1 MYTPINQW
9 AEDDRPREKF
19 LLKGKST
26 LSDSELLAILIGS
39 GSRNESAVQ
48 LCQRI
53 LASSENNLNTLG
65 KMSVAQL
72 TQFKGIGE
80 AKAISI
86 AAALELG
93 RRRRAEDA
101 IELKKIT
108 SSKAVF
114 EIMQPIIGEL
124 PHEEFWVLYL
134 NNSNKVI
141 YKYQLSKGGITGT
154 VVDIRLIF
162 KMAFEPNATALIL
175 SHNHPSGKLIASEA
189 DLKITKKIKEAGQTL
204 EVQVL
209 DHIIITENGYLSFQ
223 DKGFFLFF
231 KTHSHIVF
239 SKF

>member
-19 LLKGKST
+19 LIKGKST

-53 LASSENNLNTLG
+53 LASANNNLNQLG
-65 KMSVAQL
+65 KLSINQL

-93 RRRRAEDA
+93 RRRRSEDV
-101 IELKKIT
+101 IELDKIT
-108 SSKAVF
+108 SSRAVF
-114 EIMQPIIGEL
+114 NIMQPIIGEL
-124 PHEEFWVLYL
+124 PHEEFWILYL

-141 YKYQLSKGGITGT
+141 HKAQISKGGITGT
-154 VVDIRLIF
+154 VVDSRIIF
-162 KMAFEPNATALIL
+162 KTALEYNATSLIL
-175 SHNHPSGKLIASEA
+175 THNHPSGKLAPSDA
-189 DLKITKKIKEAGQTL
+189 DRVVTKKLKLAGEQL
-204 EVQVL
+204 DILIL
-209 DHIIITENGYLSFQ
+209 DHIIITEIGFYSFK
-223 DKGFFLFF
+223 DSDIF
-231 KTHSHIVF
+231 
-239 SKF
+239 

>member
-19 LLKGKST
+19 LLKGKSS

-53 LASSENNLNTLG
+53 LASSNNNLNALG
-65 KMSVAQL
+65 KVSVNQL
-72 TQFKGIGE
+72 LNFKGIGE

-93 RRRRAEDA
+93 RRRRAEEA

-108 SSKAVF
+108 SSKMVF

-124 PHEEFWVLYL
+124 PHEEFWILYL

-141 YKYQLSKGGITGT
+141 HKAQLSKGGITGT

-162 KMAFEPNATALIL
+162 KIAFEQNAVSIIL
-175 SHNHPSGKLIASEA
+175 THNHPSGKLLASDA
-189 DLKITKKIKEAGQTL
+189 DIQITKKIKEASKYL
-204 EVQVL
+204 DISIL
-209 DHIIITENGYLSFQ
+209 DHIIITENGFYSFN
-223 DKGFFLFF
+223 DEGIF
-231 KTHSHIVF
+231 
-239 SKF
+239 

>member
-19 LLKGKST
+19 LLKGKSS

-53 LASSENNLNTLG
+53 LASSNNNLNALG
-65 KMSVAQL
+65 KVSVNQL
-72 TQFKGIGE
+72 LNFKGIGE

-93 RRRRAEDA
+93 RRRRAEEA

-108 SSKAVF
+108 SSKMVF

-124 PHEEFWVLYL
+124 PHEEFWILYL

-141 YKYQLSKGGITGT
+141 HKAQLSKGGITGT

-162 KMAFEPNATALIL
+162 RIAFEQNAVSIIL
-175 SHNHPSGKLIASEA
+175 THNHPSGKLLASDA
-189 DLKITKKIKEAGQTL
+189 DIQITKKIKEASKYL
-204 EVQVL
+204 DISIL
-209 DHIIITENGYLSFQ
+209 DHIIITENGFYSFN
-223 DKGFFLFF
+223 DEGIF
-231 KTHSHIVF
+231 
-239 SKF
+239 

>member
-1 MYTPINQW
+1 MYTPIHQW

-53 LASSENNLNTLG
+53 LASANNNLNTLG
-65 KMSVAQL
+65 KLTAQQL
-72 TQFKGIGE
+72 MQFKGIGE
-80 AKAISI
+80 AKAIAI

-93 RRRRAEDA
+93 RRRKNEEVQ
-101 IELKKIT
+101 ELTKIT

-114 EIMQPIIGEL
+114 EIMQSIIGEL

-141 YKYQLSKGGITGT
+141 YKSQISKGGITGT
-154 VVDIRLIF
+154 VVDTRLVF
-162 KMAFEPNATALIL
+162 KIALEHHATSVIL
-175 SHNHPSGKLIASEA
+175 THNHPSGKLLASDA
-189 DLKITKKIKEAGQTL
+189 DKQITKKLQEAGKHL
-204 EVQVL
+204 DILVL
-209 DHIIITENGYLSFQ
+209 DHIIITEKSYFSFA
-223 DKGFFLFF
+223 DEGLL
-231 KTHSHIVF
+231 
-239 SKF
+239 

>member
-53 LASSENNLNTLG
+53 LASAENNLNTLG
-65 KMSVAQL
+65 KISVAQL
-72 TQFKGIGE
+72 MKFKGIGE

-101 IELKKIT
+101 IDLKKIT

-114 EIMQPIIGEL
+114 NIMQPIIGEL

-141 YKYQLSKGGITGT
+141 YKAQLSKGGITGT
-154 VVDIRLIF
+154 VVDIRLVF
-162 KMAFEPNATALIL
+162 KIAFEQNATGLIL

-189 DLKITKKIKEAGQTL
+189 DLKITKRIKEAGQTL
-204 EVQVL
+204 EIQVL

-223 DKGFFLFF
+223 DEGFF
-231 KTHSHIVF
+231 
-239 SKF
+239 

>member
-53 LASSENNLNTLG
+53 LASCENNLNTLG

-72 TQFKGIGE
+72 MQFKGIGE

-93 RRRRAEDA
+93 RRRRAEEA
-101 IELKKIT
+101 VELKKIT

-114 EIMQPIIGEL
+114 DIMQPIIGEL

-141 YKYQLSKGGITGT
+141 YKAQLSKGGITGT
-154 VVDIRLIF
+154 VVDIRIIF
-162 KMAFEPNATALIL
+162 KMAFEQNATGLIL

-189 DLKITKKIKEAGQTL
+189 DLKITKRIKEAGQTL
-204 EVQVL
+204 EIQVL
-209 DHIIITENGYLSFQ
+209 DHLIITENGYLSFQ
-223 DKGFFLFF
+223 DEGIF
-231 KTHSHIVF
+231 
-239 SKF
+239 

>member
-1 MYTPINQW
+1 MFTPINQW

-19 LLKGKST
+19 LLKGKSS

-53 LASSENNLNTLG
+53 LASTNNNLNQLG
-65 KMSVAQL
+65 KISVNQL
-72 TQFKGIGE
+72 TNFKGIGE

-93 RRRRAEDA
+93 RRRRAEET

-108 SSKAVF
+108 SSKMIF

-141 YKYQLSKGGITGT
+141 HKAQLSKGGITGT
-154 VVDIRLIF
+154 VVDVRLIF
-162 KMAFEPNATALIL
+162 KTAFEFNATSIIL
-175 SHNHPSGKLIASEA
+175 THNHPSGKLVASDA
-189 DLKITKKIKEAGQTL
+189 DIQITKKIKEASKYL
-204 EVQVL
+204 EIVVL
-209 DHIIITENGYLSFQ
+209 DHLIITENGYYSFN
-223 DKGFFLFF
+223 DSGIF
-231 KTHSHIVF
+231 
-239 SKF
+239 